1 MSPLRMIAVFL
12 MILGLALGSTVG
24 IAAATEQA
32 FANPCP
38 MEHQDGD
45 MPCCPDDCMD
55 AMLSCSAKCASAVVV
70 GTLPVAAAW
79 AWAASNPAFE
89 TVRNTYN
96 EFATDPPSP
105 IPIV

>member
-1 MSPLRMIAVFL
+1 
-12 MILGLALGSTVG
+12 MILGFALGSTVG

-38 MEHQDGD
+38 MEHQDSD

-55 AMLSCSAKCASAVVV
+55 AMLTCSAKCASSVAV
-70 GTLPVAAAW
+70 GTLPVGATSAW
-79 AWAASNPAFE
+79 TSSKLVFE
-89 TVRNTYN
+89 TVRDSFN
-96 EFATDPPSP
+96 EFATDPPAP